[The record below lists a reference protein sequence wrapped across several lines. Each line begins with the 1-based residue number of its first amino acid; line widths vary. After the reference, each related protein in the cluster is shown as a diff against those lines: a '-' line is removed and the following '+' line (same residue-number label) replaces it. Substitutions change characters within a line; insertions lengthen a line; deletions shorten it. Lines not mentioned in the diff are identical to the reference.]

1 MSAAGVK
8 REDGG
13 EDFKM
18 KNKKL
23 FCVALIIAC
32 LALASSAKA
41 QETPTIS
48 IDPPTYEV
56 AESEIGETFTINIT
70 LNDVTNLWSWK
81 VRVDWNPEIL
91 NFTETAEGPFMN
103 NTDDT
108 LFLWA
113 NNWTAIEEGYIPEI
127 SCTLQSSVSVNGS
140 GVLATVTFKSL
151 SPGTSNI
158 TLTET
163 VLKEPGTG
171 HPEIPHNVNNG
182 EVIVIPEFQLWMILP
197 VVLTATAI
205 IILMKKHSKIH

>member
-1 MSAAGVK
+1 VK
-8 REDGG
+8 REEGG

-18 KNKKL
+18 KNKRL
-23 FCVALIIAC
+23 FCVAFIIAC
-32 LALASSAKA
+32 LASANSAKA
-41 QETPTIS
+41 LETTTIS

-56 AESEIGETFTINIT
+56 AESEIGETFKINIT

-81 VRVDWNPEIL
+81 VRVNWNSEIL
-91 NFTETAEGPFMN
+91 NFTEIAEGPFLN

-113 NNWTAIEEGYIPEI
+113 QNWTAIEEGYIPEI
-127 SCTLQSSVSVNGS
+127 SCTLLSSVSVNGS

-163 VLKEPGTG
+163 VLKEPEQG
-171 HPEIPHNVNNG
+171 HPEISHTVNNG
-182 EVIVIPEFQLWMILP
+182 EVTVIPEFQPWMILP
-197 VVLTATAI
+197 IVLTATAI
-205 IILMKKHSKIH
+205 ITLMKKTSKIH

>member
-1 MSAAGVK
+1 LSAAGVK

-23 FCVALIIAC
+23 FCVAFIITC

-70 LNDVTNLWSWK
+70 LNDVNNLWSWK

-91 NFTETAEGPFMN
+91 NLTEIAEGPFLN

-140 GVLATVTFKSL
+140 GVLATITFKSL

-163 VLKEPGTG
+163 VLKEPETG
-171 HPEIPHNVNNG
+171 HPEIPHDVNNG
-182 EVIVIPEFQLWMILP
+182 EVTVIPEFQPWMILP
-197 VVLTATAI
+197 FVLTATAV